1 MKRVMAITIAII
13 MLISG
18 SISNLLAQ
26 DDLTISLI
34 VRKEVSTSGESYRV
48 NFDLEGDVL
57 KNTRKVHIAVPRN
70 KNMLIRNRLNLNKI
84 TLESINTSYEDF
96 IESFPEGTYN
106 FYLFPRPFKNSRS
119 VLMSHDFPNTP
130 VLIYP
135 TDGAA
140 TVPLTPIIVWAPFN
154 SSDIDNL
161 FLEIKGVGLNYRIE
175 LLPNTITLALPIG
188 LLKPITQYTL
198 SLGAKKT
205 TDSQGSYRESARV
218 ITFTT
223 GTI

>member
-1 MKRVMAITIAII
+1 M
-13 MLISG
+13 
-18 SISNLLAQ
+18 NC
-26 DDLTISLI
+26 SL
-34 VRKEVSTSGESYRV
+34 VTHDP
-48 NFDLEGDVL
+48 FDCLS
-57 KNTRKVHIAVPRN
+57 KVTDPNVGAV
-70 KNMLIRNRLNLNKI
+70 
-84 TLESINTSYEDF
+84 
-96 IESFPEGTYN
+96 
-106 FYLFPRPFKNSRS
+106 
-119 VLMSHDFPNTP
+119 
-130 VLIYP
+130 
-135 TDGAA
+135 A
-140 TVPLTPIIVWAPFN
+140 
-154 SSDIDNL
+154 DIDNL